1 MKSAA
6 PVRLA
11 CDQASAIVD
20 PAAGLIVSSFSIGSK
35 QILFPDGIIDSNGKK
50 KRRGGIPILFPQA
63 GALKESMPNFNLAQH
78 GFARDLPWEI
88 VRVAENSRQATFRL
102 RNDGGTRAQF
112 PFDFEVRVKID
123 LEPAALSYQL
133 AVYNPSSEP
142 LWCAPGLHPYF
153 AIPPR
158 RRMELQTNVM
168 GFQIDTYRMDDSL
181 ILMPQ
186 RVDLDIPEIGRVSMI
201 PSGEFLRPAS
211 RLVVWADIPDYMCFE
226 PWSAGVG
233 SLFRAGERLE
243 VPPSKEVKMAMRI
256 EVG

>member
-11 CDQASAIVD
+11 CEQAIAEIR
-20 PAAGLIVSSFSIGSK
+20 PADGLVVSSFSIGPK
-35 QILFPDGIIDSNGKK
+35 HILFPDRMIDANGKK

-78 GFARDLPWEI
+78 GFARDLPWET
-88 VRVAENSRQATFRL
+88 VRVAENSRRAEFRL
-102 RNDGGTRAQF
+102 QNDAGTRARF

-123 LEPAALSYQL
+123 LEPSALQYQL
-133 AVYNPSSEP
+133 TVYNPSSEP
-142 LWCAPGLHPYF
+142 LWTAPGLHPYF
-153 AIPPR
+153 AVPPR

-168 GFQIDTYRMDDSL
+168 GFRTDSYRMDDSL

-186 RVDLDIPEIGRVSMI
+186 RVDLDIPELGRVSMI
-201 PSGEFLRPAS
+201 PDGDFLRPAS
-211 RLVVWADIPDYMCFE
+211 RLVVWSDYPDYMCFE

-243 VPPSKEVKMAMRI
+243 VPPSQEAKMSMRI